1 MSYDNTNTGILFL
14 NDQGDNPKRPNYKG
28 KIDVEGIEYPIA
40 GWIRQ
45 SKNGAEF
52 ISLKVDK
59 NAPAATQANAAAQNI
74 AAAPASL
81 EDERGP
87 F

>member
-1 MSYDNTNTGILFL
+1 MYDNTNTGILFL

-28 KIDVEGIEYPIA
+28 KINVDGIEYPVS

-45 SKNGAEF
+45 SQKGIEF

-59 NAPAATQANAAAQNI
+59 NVPADHQSNAAAPRI
-74 AAAPASL
+74 AVAPASL
-81 EDERGP
+81 EDERNP